1 MAIRPLVKRRVP
13 KKRTKKFIRHQSD
26 RYKKI
31 KVRACMKLMS
41 QINVSCNRKMIR
53 RGTPH
58 SKDLQPLMK
67 NYWDVAMCAKLS
79 ACCSSGEYLLIQGCH
94 DTRETGNLPKNIKN
108 MFLHGEFT
116 SKMGKNLKF

>member
-31 KVRACMKLMS
+31 KVRAFMKLMS
-41 QINVSCNRKMIR
+41 ETSVSCSTKMIK
-53 RGTPH
+53 RGTLH
-58 SKDLQPLMK
+58 CKDLQALMQ

-79 ACCSSGEYLLIQGCH
+79 VCSLGDYRLSQDCH
-94 DTRETGNLPKNIKN
+94 RTGPRQRRQRI
-108 MFLHGEFT
+108 
-116 SKMGKNLKF
+116 